1 MHRWT
6 YLNKHVHQLT
16 METTYRECLRQTGLM
31 TEEKGQL
38 LYHRAENETVILQ
51 FAEHTLGG
59 ESVKHQLKNVK
70 LSVQGHAV

>member
-1 MHRWT
+1 MDILEQTRPPANNGNNLQGVSAANWT
-6 YLNKHVHQLT
+6 HDI
-16 METTYRECLRQTGLM
+16 
-31 TEEKGQL
+31 EEKGQL

-70 LSVQGHAV
+70 LSMQGRAV